1 MRKNSTQLLSPLRGA
16 RGPDPDPAG
25 AATRRPGN
33 WNSLKI
39 SAASADV
46 LITSTMLSA
55 TVPLLLAVLA
65 AEPSAA
71 AEMGRI
77 VPGQRQRHLPTAPKR
92 GIHELKDPAK
102 WPVEPLAIAN
112 PLDAERFD
120 AAVIKLCAEV
130 ARDEGLPD
138 VARVIREVSTEAGAD
153 PFLMAALVY
162 REGRCR
168 PGLVSASGIGLLQI
182 KPSMFAAGAR
192 LPFPRADLARDRL
205 LDPAHNLRVGAAL
218 LAMWDTQHAALD
230 RALRSTPHRTAVAHF
245 FWGDKVWGT
254 TFEDRALTARRRLL
268 EMYGDLPVTMR
279 QSSLPTAAAP
289 LSIAS
294 PLEGAPRLGTSGLG
308 VDRDGGERSHRG
320 VDIDATVGE
329 PVRAVADGVV
339 QFAGVDMTGD
349 HPALGL
355 LPTQLRR
362 WRYRTNLGPG
372 GFFVRVV
379 HDGAVRSGYFH
390 LNSFNVV
397 VGQTVRAGEIIG
409 TVGRTGIKA
418 SGSHLHFEVH
428 VDGELKDPARF
439 LRAYVLPPEQTITFA
454 LAKAEKRQR
463 LARIRRQARA
473 APIHRHG

>member
-1 MRKNSTQLLSPLRGA
+1 ML
-16 RGPDPDPAG
+16 PA
-25 AATRRPGN
+25 
-33 WNSLKI
+33 
-39 SAASADV
+39 V
-46 LITSTMLSA
+46 
-55 TVPLLLAVLA
+55 VPFFLALLA
-65 AEPSAA
+65 AEPPVHA

-120 AAVIKLCAEV
+120 AAVAKLCGEV
-130 ARDEGLPD
+130 AQDEGLSD
-138 VARVIREVSTEAGAD
+138 VARTVREVSAETGAD

-162 REGRCR
+162 RTGRCR
-168 PGLVSASGIGLLQI
+168 PALVSASGIGLLQI
-182 KPSMFAAGAR
+182 KPSMFVAGAR
-192 LPFPRADLARDRL
+192 LPFPRADLERERL

-218 LAMWDTQHAALD
+218 LAMWDTEHAALD
-230 RALRSTPHRTAVAHF
+230 RALKSTPHRTAVAHF

-268 EMYGDLPVTMR
+268 EMYTNLPVTMR
-279 QSSLPTAAAP
+279 QSSLP

-320 VDIDATVGE
+320 VDIDATIGE

-339 QFAGVDMTGD
+339 QFAGVDMPGGE
-349 HPALGL
+349 PARGL
-355 LPTQLRR
+355 FPEQLRR
-362 WRYRTNLGPG
+362 WRFRSNLGPG

-390 LNSFNVV
+390 LNSFRVV
-397 VGQTVRAGEIIG
+397 AGQTVRAGEIIG
-409 TVGRTGIKA
+409 TVGRTGVKA

-463 LARIRRQARA
+463 LARARRQARA
-473 APIHRHG
+473 ASVHRHG